1 MPTTPPAKKSSTA
14 GSNNHIFDRRFFTLL
29 DVEGRMPVFANG
41 SSTELWVATDVIK
54 STFHS
59 ITLSIIFTRKI

>member
-1 MPTTPPAKKSSTA
+1 
-14 GSNNHIFDRRFFTLL
+14 
-29 DVEGRMPVFANG
+29 NG